1 MEEEYTFSGQK
12 QGEKVMEV
20 IPTHPYTLYS
30 PGFRTI
36 LVLSVAIGIFLFL
49 PKMWLVGSILS
60 LLILL
65 YFFNAFYSYKETL
78 LIVTNMRVFSI
89 DQKGFFKRRITEAE
103 LVNIV
108 DMSSNMQGMTKTMLK
123 YGDLIIRTAGAREGG
138 DIVVE
143 NISNPYSVQQK
154 IASVLNSTKKSH
166 NYPYQQNP

>member
-1 MEEEYTFSGQK
+1 MDEEYTFSGQK
-12 QGEKVMEV
+12 PGEKVAEV
-20 IPTHPYTLYS
+20 IPSHPYTLYS
-30 PGFRTI
+30 PGFKTI
-36 LVLSVAIGIFLFL
+36 LVLAGAIGLFLFL
-49 PKMWLVGSILS
+49 PKIWLVSLVLV

-78 LIVTNMRVFSI
+78 LIITNMRVFSI

-103 LVNIV
+103 LGNIV

-154 IASVLNSTKKSH
+154 IASVLSRTKKSQD
-166 NYPYQQNP
+166 YPYRQNP